1 MSSNSRKSSKVQW
14 IAAVGSAVAVATGTA
29 TIFWAGSQLLHRPTM
44 KTTSDTI
51 QWMQSIE
58 SLRNAHDQ
66 QETVVENVSSRVNA
80 ITKLPPESQTAVQIA
95 AMKADF
101 VALDKRL
108 KAIEEAVVDSPGK
121 ALSVPL
127 LRQEL
132 ETFKVDTQ
140 KGIDS
145 QTKQIDRIYDQNKWF
160 IGLMFTMAIG
170 LIGLA
175 VSNFLQ
181 ARKVGA

>member
-1 MSSNSRKSSKVQW
+1 M
-14 IAAVGSAVAVATGTA
+14 
-29 TIFWAGSQLLHRPTM
+29 
-44 KTTSDTI
+44 
-51 QWMQSIE
+51 
-58 SLRNAHDQ
+58 
-66 QETVVENVSSRVNA
+66 ENVSSRVNA